1 MKIVIDKGK
10 GASKENI
17 KILTKGFLE
26 NQDEIT

>member
-1 MKIVIDKGK
+1 MVVDKGK
-10 GASKENI
+10 GTSKENI